1 MSSTFKVYN
10 IVLDELLN
18 LELINNPPLPPS
30 YGNLQIIDLTNIAP
44 ISPNPLGLL
53 NLGNITENTS
63 YLFINDSVDQK
74 IVTFD
79 SISNGVIVS
88 FSRIKGSTDNTAIIS
103 IGKDSPLIDV
113 TLSIALSPVRTD
125 TYIIQSNG
133 TDPLTVSAIGGNVD

>member
-18 LELINNPPLPPS
+18 LELINNPPSPPS
-30 YGNLQIIDLTNIAP
+30 YGNLQIIDLTNIEP
-44 ISPNPLGLL
+44 IEPDVPFGFL

-63 YLFINDSVDQK
+63 YLFINDSPDDK
-74 IVTFD
+74 GVTFD

-88 FSRIKGSTDNTAIIS
+88 FSRIKGSTNNTANIALFKETPAVDVILTIS
-103 IGKDSPLIDV
+103 
-113 TLSIALSPVRTD
+113 LSPVITA

-133 TDPLTVSAIGGNVD
+133 TDPVSRIGGNANL

>member
-18 LELINNPPLPPS
+18 LELINNPPSPPS
-30 YGNLQIIDLTNIAP
+30 YGNLQIIDLTDIEP
-44 ISPNPLGLL
+44 IVPDPFGLL

-63 YLFINDSVDQK
+63 YLFINDSLDTK
-74 IVTFD
+74 LVTFD

-88 FSRIKGSTDNTAIIS
+88 FSRIKGSTDNTADITLFKETPVVDLNLTIS
-103 IGKDSPLIDV
+103 
-113 TLSIALSPVRTD
+113 LSPVRTD

-133 TDPLTVSAIGGNVD
+133 TDPVSRIGGNVSD